1 MKMNGFI
8 AIWRALRVLMLTR
21 GAARDLA
28 AANRLLAR
36 AKHRRDRAQ
45 QYR

>member
-8 AIWRALRVLMLTR
+8 AIWRALRILMLTR

-36 AKHRRDRAQ
+36 ANRRRARAQ
-45 QYR
+45 ELR